1 MATNAS
7 TCQKRSL
14 STEEVIE
21 CIYADNDSKSG
32 IFSSDYLTLFRMG
45 LLGSAHGWEGGRG
58 KKTSLPK
65 IFHTYPTTMKLG
77 TVISYLQ
84 NI

>member
-21 CIYADNDSKSG
+21 CIYADNDSKSE

-45 LLGSAHGWEGGRG
+45 LLGSAHGWEGGGGGRG
-58 KKTSLPK
+58 KKTALPK
-65 IFHTYPTTMKLG
+65 IFHT
-77 TVISYLQ
+77 
-84 NI
+84 